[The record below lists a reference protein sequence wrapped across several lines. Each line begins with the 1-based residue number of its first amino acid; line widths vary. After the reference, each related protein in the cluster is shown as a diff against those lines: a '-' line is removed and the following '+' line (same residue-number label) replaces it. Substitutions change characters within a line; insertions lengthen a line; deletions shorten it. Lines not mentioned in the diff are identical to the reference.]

1 MSEKYAKN
9 IGTTERIISV
19 GLGVY
24 MLYTALNHIRRP
36 PIATLAT
43 SGYLLF
49 RGSTGYCPLSRWMG
63 KKEPHNPAI
72 NIQTFVTVN
81 RPRAVVYQYWR
92 RLGNLPTFMSH
103 LIKVEEL
110 DEKRSHWLAKM
121 PGTGGTI
128 EWDAEIVK
136 DEPDYLIGWSSVSG
150 SPIENAGKVQL
161 YDTPDGLGTEVRVV
175 FSYHPRVGSLGTGI
189 AKLLTP
195 FFKDVIEEEIR
206 SFKRVVEAD
215 VVSVAEKQRPLSH

>member
-19 GLGVY
+19 GLGAY
-24 MLYTALNHIRRP
+24 MLYTALKNIRRQ
-36 PIATLAT
+36 PIASLVT

-49 RGSTGYCPLSRWMG
+49 RGGTGYCPLSRWMG
-63 KKEPHNPAI
+63 KKVPHNPAI

-81 RPRAVVYQYWR
+81 RPRAAVYQYWR

-103 LIKVEEL
+103 LIEVEEL

-121 PGTGGTI
+121 PGTSGTI

-136 DEPDYLIGWSSVSG
+136 DEPDYLIGWKSVSG
-150 SPIENAGKVQL
+150 SPVENAGKVQL
-161 YDTPDGLGTEVRVV
+161 YDTSDGLGTEVRVV

-206 SFKRVVEAD
+206 SFKRVVEAGTML
-215 VVSVAEKQRPLSH
+215 ATENNYP